1 MTRQYGLVRAW
12 GMTLMLTYAMP
23 ALATPQE
30 PVKAIM
36 DLATAMWSNT
46 APQGADYFDGKHI
59 TLFSKD
65 FLAAYGEAKK
75 YSYLE
80 GGSVFDYDVITNSQE
95 GCPLKDVSI
104 APDAGSAGEST
115 VKVTFKLMS
124 CYHDE
129 TLSELHFRVV
139 TEDGK
144 PVISDIDRI
153 IDGKPVSLMAE
164 MKDIAKQGASAP
176 ADQQEP
182 QPQ

>member
-1 MTRQYGLVRAW
+1 
-12 GMTLMLTYAMP
+12 MTLMLAYAMP
-23 ALATPQE
+23 ALAAPE
-30 PVKAIM
+30 APVRAIM
-36 DLATAMWSNT
+36 DLATAMSSNA
-46 APQGADYFDGKHI
+46 APQGADYFDANHI
-59 TLFSKD
+59 GLFSKG
-65 FLAAYGEAKK
+65 FLAAYTEAKK

-80 GGSVFDYDVITNSQE
+80 DGGVFEYDVITNSQE

-104 APDAGSAGEST
+104 APGAESSGESKVT
-115 VKVTFKLMS
+115 VTFKLMS
-124 CYHDE
+124 CYQDDS
-129 TLSELHFRVV
+129 LSEVHFKVV

-164 MKDIAKQGASAP
+164 MQDIAKEGASAP